1 MKLKNIL
8 KESHRIQ
15 QMKVYS
21 NPYARAFSPIVEED
35 EGEVNVGGYQTQ
47 HFDVCPAAT
56 ALYKDIESKGVD
68 MDLAART
75 AKLQDVLY
83 FIEKHVEEEGYQPD
97 AYYGEVAQ
105 ILGDQIM
112 TMAGMMDLG
121 SEHSY
126 IQGHIDRIQ
135 SVVQGGSVNEAK
147 NIKVTFHST
156 AAKNRWMRKQKLKPN
171 DKEVV
176 SQDKSSL
183 VLTPDMKDY
192 VSKKSHG
199 DLIYQVDMVNEAVK
213 RGKRYGD
220 WAVTQYEPVQYDD
233 YGAPYGGRIKI
244 VNQKTGHDLLIQ
256 NDLAVRGRMWY
267 VSVNRVSIKN
277 PNPEKVIQQA
287 IKKFDV

>member
-1 MKLKNIL
+1 MAGSARKILNRENIMKLKNIL

-135 SVVQGGSVNEAK
+135 SAVQGGSVNEWTDEWRNTRIQAKNIFRMLRRKHNNNISDMKADLEDILYKQNKTKDDQAAVIWDEFNKFFKINDSVNEAK

-199 DLIYQVDMVNEAVK
+199 DLIYQVDMV
-213 RGKRYGD
+213 
-220 WAVTQYEPVQYDD
+220 
-233 YGAPYGGRIKI
+233 
-244 VNQKTGHDLLIQ
+244 
-256 NDLAVRGRMWY
+256 
-267 VSVNRVSIKN
+267 
-277 PNPEKVIQQA
+277 
-287 IKKFDV
+287 